1 MRIIE
6 TDLNDIEETD
16 LNESKIN
23 IANEIISFVYPLLRS
38 DYKKKIKEIQ
48 ELKISIE
55 KKHSKIKSEKTKLQS
70 LSKELNKK
78 HVESKLLKKM
88 GKLIQ
93 TGLVQDKMKK
103 EMVVLLNSFEHLQED
118 KITTYLNETIKI
130 ISQKFAKR

>member
-6 TDLNDIEETD
+6 TDLNDIEETN

-23 IANEIISFVYPLLRS
+23 IANEIISFIYPLLSS

-48 ELKISIE
+48 ELKIYIE
-55 KKHSKIKSEKTKLQS
+55 KKQSKIKSEKTKLQS
-70 LSKELNKK
+70 LLKELNKK
-78 HVESKLLKKM
+78 HAESKLLKKM